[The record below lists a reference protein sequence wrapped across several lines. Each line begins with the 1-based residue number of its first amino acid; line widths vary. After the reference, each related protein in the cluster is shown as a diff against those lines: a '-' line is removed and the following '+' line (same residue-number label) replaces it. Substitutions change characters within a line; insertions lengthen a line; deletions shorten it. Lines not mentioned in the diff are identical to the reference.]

1 MLSGLDILLV
11 CKVVMLAW
19 FVGVYWNTN
28 LCRQYG
34 SYVKCGERRGVGSNL
49 RMSDR
54 NISTC
59 SCYLPMASIIR

>member
-19 FVGVYWNTN
+19 FVGVYWTTN

-34 SYVKCGERRGVGSNL
+34 SYVKCGGWRGVGSNL
-49 RMSDR
+49 
-54 NISTC
+54 
-59 SCYLPMASIIR
+59 